1 MELILAAFSD
11 VEEGR
16 RQGGVTRGSGM
27 VWPGWTLGI
36 KSSKTLF
43 KGNFG
48 LDSSS
53 PSILTNFQVLFWK
66 LSHSIE
72 FRSSQIFLSY
82 FEQQKRNF
90 GMKIKIKNFI
100 KN

>member
-72 FRSSQIFLSY
+72 FRSSQIFYLIL
-82 FEQQKRNF
+82 NN
-90 GMKIKIKNFI
+90 KNVIFA
-100 KN
+100 